1 MRPYEVCNNLTV
13 GADSISARCI
23 VFHIKSSERR
33 ADPWIITSAAA
44 GKSPGPVILPVR
56 PAAA

>member
-1 MRPYEVCNNLTV
+1 MRPYEVYSNLTV

-44 GKSPGPVILPVR
+44 GKSPGSVILPVR